1 MGSLAGVHG
10 SRTHP
15 PPRLRQ
21 GNRFEDGEDHRIPST
36 PVAIL
41 TARRDAAQHT
51 YTSIVSEPDGGGFHG
66 SPELLAALGAAAF
79 PRRRCQVILAAHG
92 GQAFRVL
99 AVDGRQLNSFN
110 PFPLGLR
117 ALLAAPSE
125 GLPSLSGPAYVYGDI
140 APIAAGVPVPVDAAP
155 LVDWRGFA
163 SWDQYV
169 ARLRLNERLA
179 RTRALRNQLAARFGP
194 IQFGE
199 DDTTPGVIELAL
211 AWKAADARR
220 HGWLDVFSRPV
231 TARIYH
237 ALQEDELQSFTTL
250 RAGGR
255 VVAAAAWT
263 RWRGVLHFRFIANDP
278 AFAHYSA
285 GTSLTQHL
293 LEMSC
298 RAGDHEFD
306 FQVGN
311 EAYKLRYST
320 HYRDL
325 VAVPS
330 AAIRA
335 GSWRVGRLIPRGL
348 RRPLRRA
355 ILRR

>member
-41 TARRDAAQHT
+41 TARRDAAQPT
-51 YTSIVSEPDGGGFHG
+51 YTSLVSEPDGGGFHG
-66 SPELLAALGAAAF
+66 SPELLAALGDAAF

-140 APIAAGVPVPVDAAP
+140 VPIEAGVPVPVDAAP

-163 SWDQYV
+163 SWEEY
-169 ARLRLNERLA
+169 ARLMGLRARLS
-179 RTRALRNQLAARFGP
+179 RTRSRLNQLAATAGP
-194 IQFGE
+194 VEVCI
-199 DDTTPGVIELAL
+199 DDRTPGVIELAL
-211 AWKAADARR
+211 AWKSASARAN
-220 HGWLDVFSRPV
+220 GWLDVFSRPV
-231 TARIYH
+231 TARLYR
-237 ALQEDELQSFTTL
+237 ALQEGGLQSFTTL

-255 VVAAAAWT
+255 VVAATAGT
-263 RWRGVLHFRFIANDP
+263 RWQGAFHYRFIANDP
-278 AFAHYSA
+278 AFERYSV
-285 GTSLTQHL
+285 GTALIQHE
-293 LEMSC
+293 LEQSC

-306 FQVGN
+306 FQMGT

-320 HYRDL
+320 HYRPL
-325 VAVPS
+325 LMVP
-330 AAIRA
+330 ATPPGGRA
-335 GSWRVGRLIPRGL
+335 WALARFVPRGL